1 MAEGY
6 APASN
11 QPSGRFE
18 LGVRWLALSVG
29 VVLIIAAFAAGTRV
43 ADTREGL
50 IYEVITLMAGL
61 AGVSLLLYGLVATLR
76 PPKATAPASSIDSSA
91 EQKVHNAAELLVGAS
106 GLVVAA
112 ILVVGIAAT
121 AGVQWALLGSILL
134 LPMIAGCAYLCFA
147 FARAP
152 RREWK
157 IDLQKLV
164 SHR

>member
-1 MAEGY
+1 
-6 APASN
+6 
-11 QPSGRFE
+11 
-18 LGVRWLALSVG
+18 VRWLALSAG

-50 IYEVITLMAGL
+50 IYEVVTLMAGL

-76 PPKATAPASSIDSSA
+76 PPKAAAPAPSIDSSA

-112 ILVVGIAAT
+112 ILLVGIAAT

-134 LPMIAGCAYLCFA
+134 LPMIAGCAYLCLA